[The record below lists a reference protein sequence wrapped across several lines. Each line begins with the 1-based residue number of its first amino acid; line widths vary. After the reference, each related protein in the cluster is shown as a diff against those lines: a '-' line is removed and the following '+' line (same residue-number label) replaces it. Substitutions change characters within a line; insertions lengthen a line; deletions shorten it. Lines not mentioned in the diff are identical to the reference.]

1 MRTPSAIVHITSQS
15 KVLLAV
21 DSLRQGSVASRI
33 VCDLAAS
40 HCRAAGDGGLL
51 VVALAS
57 R

>member
-1 MRTPSAIVHITSQS
+1 VRTPSAIVHITSQS